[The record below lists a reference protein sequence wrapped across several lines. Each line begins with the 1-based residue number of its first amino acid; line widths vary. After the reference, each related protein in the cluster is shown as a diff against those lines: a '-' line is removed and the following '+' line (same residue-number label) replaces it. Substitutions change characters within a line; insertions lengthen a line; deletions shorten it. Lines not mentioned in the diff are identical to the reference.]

1 MAVNMVLANRL
12 GISQENIEKINAIHE
27 DITALV
33 DSYEIE
39 SQEIYTSTRQQ
50 ITRFEFM
57 LQELWG
63 FSQDSR
69 YHTHVQRLADK
80 HLQLEW
86 VGRAFQCVKTRKV
99 KTIEKEDVSERGTWG
114 VGECFID
121 FGRANGYSRIV
132 GELEEIK

>member
-27 DITALV
+27 DIATLV

-39 SQEIYTSTRQQ
+39 SPEIYTSTRQQ

-63 FSQDSR
+63 FRQNAS

-86 VGRAFQCVKTRKV
+86 VGRVFQCVKTRKV
-99 KTIEKEDVSERGTWG
+99 KTIEKADVYECGTWC
-114 VGECFID
+114 VGECMID
-121 FGRANGYSRIV
+121 FGRAGAYSRIV
-132 GELEEIK
+132 GEIEEIK